1 MSAMAMS
8 LRTVHGSD
16 GVFMFLLPK
25 PRSILIGPE
34 IPR

>member
-8 LRTVHGSD
+8 LRTLHGSD

-25 PRSILIGPE
+25 LRSILIGSE
-34 IPR
+34 VPR